1 MRKYKR
7 RFEDYE
13 EIALDL
19 RTAKQLLYQADIVFH
34 RAAYSD
40 AITAI
45 CKRIDKLISKAE
57 IEMFNDWPEEASTNV
72 FYGGEGYRLDIRKHQ
87 TYIYSS
93 FGCDSCKLV
102 DAFAILSKEG
112 LVLLSD
118 DARVTFEEDAKLREI
133 NKNMIQRRKEGG

>member
-57 IEMFNDWPEEASTNV
+57 IEMFNDWPEEA
-72 FYGGEGYRLDIRKHQ
+72 K
-87 TYIYSS
+87 
-93 FGCDSCKLV
+93 
-102 DAFAILSKEG
+102 AIKYTSNN
-112 LVLLSD
+112 
-118 DARVTFEEDAKLREI
+118 I
-133 NKNMIQRRKEGG
+133 

>member
-45 CKRIDKLISKAE
+45 CKRSMILMQLYVLRIAPALFMASE
-57 IEMFNDWPEEASTNV
+57 QNGRREERCRT
-72 FYGGEGYRLDIRKHQ
+72 
-87 TYIYSS
+87 
-93 FGCDSCKLV
+93 
-102 DAFAILSKEG
+102 
-112 LVLLSD
+112 VLEYY
-118 DARVTFEEDAKLREI
+118 T
-133 NKNMIQRRKEGG
+133 